1 MFNLRLPAYPRPS
14 HLALQKMIDLAE
26 LEVLEA
32 AYNLYDSP
40 YGPTNI
46 HFAELRDELIVANCD
61 LNSLLNLND
70 RILER
75 ASEWRKLFL
84 STPASTELS

>member
-1 MFNLRLPAYPRPS
+1 MFDLRLPPYPRPS

-46 HFAELRDELIVANCD
+46 HFAELRDTLIVANSR
-61 LNSLLNLND
+61 LNNLLETGD
-70 RILER
+70 TYGYI
-75 ASEWRKLFL
+75 
-84 STPASTELS
+84 